1 MQKTTAA
8 ITVTL
13 TRAQAWAFAEFLK
26 RVGLADYAA
35 LAVDQEEAY
44 AMLSAGEAIREELRQ
59 TGYAPR

>member
-1 MQKTTAA
+1 MQTTAT

-13 TRAQAWAFAEFLK
+13 TSAQAWAFAEFLK

-44 AMLSAGEAIREELRQ
+44 AMLEAGEAIREALRQ
-59 TGYAPR
+59 AGYAPR

>member
-1 MQKTTAA
+1 MQNTAA

-26 RVGLADYAA
+26 RVGRADYAA

-44 AMLSAGEAIREELRQ
+44 RMLSAGEAIREELRQ